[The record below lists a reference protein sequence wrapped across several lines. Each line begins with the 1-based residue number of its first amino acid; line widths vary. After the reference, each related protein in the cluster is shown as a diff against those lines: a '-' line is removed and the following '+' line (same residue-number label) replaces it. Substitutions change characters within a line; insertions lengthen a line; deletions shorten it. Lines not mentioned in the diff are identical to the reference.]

1 MLLGA
6 GDGTFHAAPPISTG
20 SLSPF
25 ALVTGDFNG
34 DGRADLAVAG
44 FDPSGQGAVEVLL
57 GAGDGTFHAAPPIS
71 QGASIRPPS

>member
-6 GDGTFHAAPPISTG
+6 GDGTFRAAAPISTG
-20 SLSPF
+20 SLSPS

-44 FDPSGQGAVEVLL
+44 FDPSGQGEVEVLL
-57 GAGDGTFHAAPPIS
+57 GAGDGTFRAAAPIS
-71 QGASIRPPS
+71 TGTSFRPPS

>member
-20 SLSPF
+20 GLAPS

-44 FDPSGQGAVEVLL
+44 TDPSGQGAVEVLL

-71 QGASIRPPS
+71 TGGLLRSPS